1 MARLRLCCA
10 SGDRCDV
17 RNAFGQER
25 RSSDWP
31 WYEAALACLRYVL
44 AFARQKRV
52 SSDGPW
58 CPMVLI
64 GWCGVQAAM
73 MLVKPRCATLA
84 RVTPRLAWSWLRWDG
99 VDDLEL

>member
-10 SGDRCDV
+10 SGDHCDV
-17 RNAFGQER
+17 RNAFGQEH

-64 GWCGVQAAM
+64 GWCGLQAAM
-73 MLVKPRCATLA
+73 MLVKPRCAPLPLGVELDA
-84 RVTPRLAWSWLRWDG
+84 MGWSR
-99 VDDLEL
+99 